1 MTVLE
6 YTNKGSRESNQDYL
20 KSCSLNE
27 GAAIYVVSDGM
38 GGYAH
43 GDVAAKIVSES
54 VIDFVSEHIDKMT
67 PGQMLVSAF
76 EFANESLNLKRLSL
90 NVKEMGCVLVALL
103 IINNIAYMA
112 WLGDSRIYVFRNGKE
127 VYQTIDHSMV
137 TELSKIKSLSLED
150 IEKYSSIVTKAIM
163 GNDENVKPSLMKTEV
178 KKGDVFLLCSD
189 GLHKQ
194 WPIQELPLLSDDE
207 ITSRLNSQF
216 NLMDD
221 NYTLIKVTI

>member
-6 YTNKGSRESNQDYL
+6 YTNKGCRESNQDYM

-43 GDVAAKIVSES
+43 GDLASKIVSES
-54 VIDFVSEHIDKMT
+54 VIDFVSEHINQMT
-67 PGQMLVSAF
+67 PGQMLTSAF

-103 IINNIAYMA
+103 IIDNMAYMA
-112 WLGDSRIYVFRNGKE
+112 WLGDSRIYVFRDGKE
-127 VYQTIDHSMV
+127 AYQTVDHSMV

-150 IEKYSSIVTKAIM
+150 IEKYSSIVTRAIM

-207 ITSRLNSQF
+207 ITSSLDSHF
-216 NLMDD
+216 NIMDD

>member
-6 YTNKGSRESNQDYL
+6 YTNKGCRESNQDYM

-43 GDVAAKIVSES
+43 GDLASKIVSES
-54 VIDFVSEHIDKMT
+54 VIDFVSEHINQMT
-67 PGQMLVSAF
+67 PGQMLTSAF

-103 IINNIAYMA
+103 IINNMAYMA
-112 WLGDSRIYVFRNGKE
+112 WLGDSRIYVFRDGKE
-127 VYQTIDHSMV
+127 AYQTVDHSMV

-150 IEKYSSIVTKAIM
+150 IEKYSSIVTRAIM

-194 WPIQELPLLSDDE
+194 WPIQELSLLSDDE
-207 ITSRLNSQF
+207 ITSRLDSQF
-216 NLMDD
+216 NIMDD

>member
-54 VIDFVSEHIDKMT
+54 VIDFVAEHINKMT
-67 PGQMLVSAF
+67 PGQMLTSAF

-90 NVKEMGCVLVALL
+90 NVKEMGCVLVTLL
-103 IINNIAYMA
+103 IINDMAYMA

-127 VYQTIDHSMV
+127 AYQTVDHSMI
-137 TELSKIKSLSLED
+137 TELSKIKTLSLED
-150 IEKYSSIVTKAIM
+150 IEKYSSIVTRAIM

-189 GLHKQ
+189 GLYKQ

-207 ITSRLNSQF
+207 ITSRLDSHF
-216 NLMDD
+216 NIMDD
-221 NYTLIKVTI
+221 NYSLIKVTI